1 MATVHKLGNCN
12 NGLSC
17 SRLQQKRRPDGLIPI
32 IRVARPDHPS
42 QSIWSPPTDKPSSRC
57 SPPVGLRAAQV
68 VISYRQTVVHVEPIE
83 ADRSRSKPIE
93 ADRSRQNREEQII
106 ETQDKPQCLVAAK
119 ATLTLTVPGCNRVVY
134 RGFIASVI

>member
-1 MATVHKLGNCN
+1 MATVHKRGNCN
-12 NGLSC
+12 NNLSC
-17 SRLQQKRRPDGLIPI
+17 SRLQQKRRPDGLIRI

-57 SPPVGLRAAQV
+57 SPPVGLRAVQV
-68 VISYRQTVVHVEPIE
+68 VISYRQTVVHVE
-83 ADRSRSKPIE
+83 PIE